1 MHFPFYFPPTFLK
14 MLLFLFVLFAEFR
27 LAVVQL
33 MVTSVKADNLS
44 RARSLVKEAAG
55 QGSKV
60 VLLPVSAHFERLRI
74 LIIYLIQPTL

>member
-1 MHFPFYFPPTFLK
+1 MHFLFTAITLYVPK
-14 MLLFLFVLFAEFR
+14 NCVFLFFVCFLFAEFR

-33 MVTSVKADNLS
+33 KVTSVKADNLS

-60 VLLPVSAHFERLRI
+60 VLLPVSAHF
-74 LIIYLIQPTL
+74 